1 MKTCRLHS
9 GLACLLSPRHRPS
22 QHAVDVRGVFVRM
35 IVRGLLAIFICL
47 FGTSAYAAPIGPL
60 VTAAFKRAHIP
71 GGVVAMVSSSGPIEV
86 ATFGVCRRGTPI
98 TSDQPFLIG
107 SLSKPV
113 TAAVATRLASQGR
126 LNLDA
131 PLRTLE
137 PPSNGSAAI
146 TARQLLNQTSG
157 FTRRQGFSIPS
168 PDTVSF
174 SHLQPAGSRGA
185 YAYSNLNYVVLG
197 EEIRSQSGSAFEAVV
212 AHEVFDPL
220 VMSSTA
226 AIVPDQC
233 GHRLFFG
240 LVTPWAEEPVPAHL
254 APAGFIRASAPDLG
268 KFMTAI
274 LAQSRSEKD
283 EGWPS
288 LDLANNDPV
297 AYHQGWRTAIDQGE
311 RIWWH
316 SGSTGSYRATMVML
330 PSRDRAFVILTNLG
344 GYNVD
349 DPVDDLGQALIAH
362 VRGQPTHPPATPLEP
377 WARMALLLV
386 VAWSLT
392 ALFFTTRRWVK
403 RDRPK
408 SISMASVALAA
419 VPWITVGVL
428 SLLAL
433 QHFTGLSLL
442 GIWRLAPDMGLTAAA
457 ILATGAAGSVMNRS
471 APKASKSERPF
482 APQHT

>member
-1 MKTCRLHS
+1 
-9 GLACLLSPRHRPS
+9 
-22 QHAVDVRGVFVRM
+22 M
-35 IVRGLLAIFICL
+35 IVRGLLASTICL
-47 FGTSAYAAPIGPL
+47 FATAAYAAPIGPL
-60 VTAAFKRAHIP
+60 VTAAFKRAHVP

-98 TSDQPFLIG
+98 TSDQSFLIG

-137 PPSNGSAAI
+137 PSSGGSAAI
-146 TARQLLNQTSG
+146 TPRQLLNQTSG
-157 FTRRQGFSIPS
+157 FSRRQGFSIPS
-168 PDTVSF
+168 PESVGF
-174 SHLQPAGSRGA
+174 RNLQPAGSPGA
-185 YAYSNLNYVVLG
+185 YAYSNLNYVILG
-197 EEIRSQSGSAFEAVV
+197 QEIQSQSGAAFEAVV
-212 AHEVFDPL
+212 AREVFAPL
-220 VMSSTA
+220 AMASTA
-226 AIVPDQC
+226 AIAPDQC

-240 LVTPWAEEPVPAHL
+240 FVTPWAEESVPGHL

-268 KFMTAI
+268 KIMTAI
-274 LAQSRSEKD
+274 LAQARSGRD

-288 LDLANNDPV
+288 LNLTDNDPV
-297 AYHQGWRTAIDQGE
+297 AYHQGWRTAMDQGE

-344 GYNVD
+344 GHNVD

-362 VRGQPTHPPATPLEP
+362 VRGQPSQPPATPVEP

-386 VAWSLT
+386 VAWSLI

-403 RDRPK
+403 RDRAL
-408 SISMASVALAA
+408 SVGTASMALAA
-419 VPWITVGVL
+419 APWIAVGVL
-428 SLLAL
+428 SVFAL

-442 GIWRLAPDMGLTAAA
+442 GIWRLAPDIGLTAAVV
-457 ILATGAAGSVMNRS
+457 LATGAARSVMNRS
-471 APKASKSERPF
+471 APKASKAERSF
-482 APQHT
+482 APQQT

>member
-1 MKTCRLHS
+1 
-9 GLACLLSPRHRPS
+9 
-22 QHAVDVRGVFVRM
+22 M
-35 IVRGLLAIFICL
+35 IVRGFLASTICL
-47 FGTSAYAAPIGPL
+47 FATSAYAASIGPL

-71 GGVVAMVSSSGPIEV
+71 AGVVALVSSSGPIEV
-86 ATFGVCRRGTPI
+86 ATFGVCRGGTPV

-137 PPSNGSAAI
+137 PSSGGSPAI
-146 TARQLLNQTSG
+146 TPRQLLNQTSG
-157 FTRRQGFSIPS
+157 FSRRQGFSIPS
-168 PDTVSF
+168 PDTTGF
-174 SHLQPAGSRGA
+174 SNIRPAGSPGA

-197 EEIRSQSGSAFEAVV
+197 EEIQSRSGAAFEATV
-212 AHEVFDPL
+212 ASEVFGPL
-220 VMSSTA
+220 AMSSTA
-226 AIVPDQC
+226 AMVPDQC

-240 LVTPWAEEPVPAHL
+240 LVTPWAEEPVPGHL

-274 LAQSRSEKD
+274 LAQTRSGKD

-288 LDLANNDPV
+288 LNLTDNDPV
-297 AYHQGWRTAIDQGE
+297 AYHQGWRTAMDQGE

-344 GYNVD
+344 GYSVD

-362 VRGQPTHPPATPLEP
+362 VRGQPTQPPATPLEP
-377 WARMALLLV
+377 GARMALLLV
-386 VAWSLT
+386 VGWSLIS
-392 ALFFTTRRWVK
+392 LFFTTRRWVK
-403 RDRPK
+403 RDRAK
-408 SISMASVALAA
+408 SVGMVSMALAA
-419 VPWITVGVL
+419 APWIAVGVL
-428 SLLAL
+428 SVFAL
-433 QHFTGLSLL
+433 QHFTGLSPL
-442 GIWRLAPDMGLTAAA
+442 GIWRLAPDLGLTAAVV
-457 ILATGAAGSVMNRS
+457 LATGAARSVINCL
-471 APKASKSERPF
+471 APKAAKSETPF
-482 APQHT
+482 APQQT

>member
-1 MKTCRLHS
+1 
-9 GLACLLSPRHRPS
+9 
-22 QHAVDVRGVFVRM
+22 M
-35 IVRGLLAIFICL
+35 IVRGLLASAICL
-47 FGTSAYAAPIGPL
+47 FATSAYAAPIGPL
-60 VTAAFKRAHIP
+60 VTAAFKRAHVP

-86 ATFGVCRRGTPI
+86 ATFGVCRGGTPI
-98 TSDQPFLIG
+98 TSDQSFLIG

-137 PPSNGSAAI
+137 PSSGGSAAP

-168 PDTVSF
+168 PDAGGF
-174 SHLQPAGSRGA
+174 SDLQPAGSPGA

-197 EEIRSQSGSAFEAVV
+197 EEIRSQSGAAFEAVV
-212 AHEVFDPL
+212 AREVFRPL
-220 VMSSTA
+220 AMSSTA
-226 AIVPDQC
+226 SKAPDQC

-240 LVTPWAEEPVPAHL
+240 LATPWPEEPVPGHL
-254 APAGFIRASAPDLG
+254 TPAGFIRASAPDLG

-274 LAQSRSEKD
+274 LAQSRSGQD
-283 EGWPS
+283 AGWPS
-288 LDLANNDPV
+288 LGLADNDPV
-297 AYHQGWRTAIDQGE
+297 AYHQGWRTAMDQGE

-344 GYNVD
+344 GYSVD

-362 VRGQPTHPPATPLEP
+362 VRGQPSQPPKTPFEP

-386 VAWSLT
+386 VAWSLI
-392 ALFFTTRRWVK
+392 ALFLTTKRWAK
-403 RDRPK
+403 RDCTL
-408 SISMASVALAA
+408 SVSTASTALAA
-419 VPWITVGVL
+419 APWIAVGVL
-428 SLLAL
+428 SVVAL
-433 QHFTGLSLL
+433 QHFAGLSLL
-442 GIWRLAPDMGLTAAA
+442 GIWRLAPDIGLTAAVVVT
-457 ILATGAAGSVMNRS
+457 TGAVRSVMNRS
-471 APKASKSERPF
+471 APRARRASNAS
-482 APQHT
+482 AVS

>member
-1 MKTCRLHS
+1 
-9 GLACLLSPRHRPS
+9 
-22 QHAVDVRGVFVRM
+22 M
-35 IVRGLLAIFICL
+35 IVRGLLASSICL
-47 FGTSAYAAPIGPL
+47 FATSASAEPIGPL
-60 VTAAFKRAHIP
+60 VTAAFKSAHIP
-71 GGVVAMVSSSGPIEV
+71 GGVVALVSSSGPIEV
-86 ATFGVCRRGTPI
+86 ATFGVCPGGTPI
-98 TSDQPFLIG
+98 TSDRPFLIG
-107 SLSKPV
+107 SLSKSV

-126 LNLDA
+126 LTLDA

-137 PPSNGSAAI
+137 PSSGGSAAT

-157 FTRRQGFSIPS
+157 FSRRQGFSIPS
-168 PDTVSF
+168 PDTAGF
-174 SHLQPAGSRGA
+174 SNLQPVGSPGA

-197 EEIRSQSGSAFEAVV
+197 QEIESRSGAAFEAVV
-212 AHEVFDPL
+212 AREVFDPL
-220 VMSSTA
+220 AMSSTA
-226 AIVPDQC
+226 AIVPDRC

-240 LVTPWAEEPVPAHL
+240 LVTPWAEEPVPGHL
-254 APAGFIRASAPDLG
+254 APAGFIRASAPDVG

-274 LAQSRSEKD
+274 LAQTRSGKD

-288 LDLANNDPV
+288 LNLNDNDPV
-297 AYHQGWRTAIDQGE
+297 AYHQGWRTAMDQGE

-344 GYNVD
+344 GHNVD

-362 VRGQPTHPPATPLEP
+362 VRGQPSQPPATPLEP

-386 VAWSLT
+386 VAWSLM

-403 RDRPK
+403 RDRAL
-408 SISMASVALAA
+408 SVGTASMALAA
-419 VPWITVGVL
+419 APWIAAGVL
-428 SLLAL
+428 SVFAL

-442 GIWRLAPDMGLTAAA
+442 GIWRLAPDIGLTAAVV
-457 ILATGAAGSVMNRS
+457 LATGAVRSVMNRS

-482 APQHT
+482 APQQT